1 MDRLGSKLLEKLKL
15 TDSGSVKFNRKKD
28 DSCNNAQ
35 NTANTKTASKT
46 KRGSVASTQEE
57 LSGLNGGTAGVY
69 QQLTPGNAQPATGA
83 SVEACSGTATGL
95 RCSLRRPPLTRD
107 CPSVDANTGEYTITE
122 YGRGTT
128 IDSPRGYSLEAR
140 HSAGLQLAD
149 SNIGKD
155 LSAHDNEFER
165 VNSSRRYSLEIQQLM
180 QQQHHQHH
188 LAGFNHR
195 FSGSEFYESPMPN
208 GERPKRLSLQES
220 PTKRFSN
227 GSDFSDRHSFF
238 SPPQP
243 RQLDPSQVPSY
254 YPLPYNNAGS
264 GSNPGLSPRSSY
276 SLYESILISPRSSFA
291 STASGGDSRTSVN
304 FESRSSSN
312 RTSGISMGYD
322 SRHGFGGSSAESP
335 QLSAGVGLQQPHLGC
350 QLFHSPRSSFVAA
363 AAAAAAGSSARG
375 VSSVNYN
382 PPACWGADFEIGAAF
397 RHQQRGLYL
406 GGSPDNR
413 HSYPPAL
420 GSPAA
425 ASFFERDMARRS
437 VTGYPQEQA
446 RNSAGARYQE
456 ELAYLLSRDRCLK
469 EHTTKGATVT
479 GTLAQETQA
488 LASIPAGAQSTHS
501 APPAAALTSKQ
512 QGALIHQVSSARV
525 SHTLTR
531 PQEQPARGQ
540 PGREPGESKEEY
552 FGKCMKC
559 NKGVYGADNACQ
571 ALDSL
576 FHTRCFVCSSCGRIL
591 RGKAFYN
598 VNGSVYCEEDYMFSG
613 FQEAAEKC
621 CMCGHLILEKI
632 LQALGNSYHPGCFR
646 CVVCNKALDGVPFT
660 VDFSNKV
667 YCVTDYHRIFAPKCS
682 SCGQPILPAEGS
694 EEIFRVVSMNK
705 DYHFECYH
713 CEDCGMQLSDKE
725 GQQCF
730 PLEGHLLCH
739 CCHLRRASVQP
750 QTPSLGYNH

>member
-28 DSCNNAQ
+28 DSCNHAQ
-35 NTANTKTASKT
+35 NTANAKPASKT
-46 KRGSVASTQEE
+46 ERGPPASTQEE
-57 LSGLNGGTAGVY
+57 LPGLNRGTTGVY
-69 QQLTPGNAQPATGA
+69 QQLVPGNAQPAPAA
-83 SVEACSGTATGL
+83 SLEACSGTGL

-107 CPSVDANTGEYTITE
+107 SPSVDANTGEYAVVE
-122 YGRGTT
+122 YGRGAA
-128 IDSPRGYSLEAR
+128 IDPPRGYLLEAR

-155 LSAHDNEFER
+155 FSVQDNEFER
-165 VNSSRRYSLEIQQLM
+165 LSCRRRYSLEIQQLM
-180 QQQHHQHH
+180 QQQQQH
-188 LAGFNHR
+188 LAGLNHR
-195 FSGSEFYESPMPN
+195 FSGSEFYESPTPI

-220 PTKRFSN
+220 PTKRFSS
-227 GSDFSDRHSFF
+227 GSDFSDRHSFL
-238 SPPQP
+238 SPPQS
-243 RQLDPSQVPSY
+243 RLDPGPIPSY
-254 YPLPYNNAGS
+254 YPPPYNNAGS

-276 SLYESILISPRSSFA
+276 SLYESILTSPRSSFA

-304 FESRSSSN
+304 FESCSSSN

-322 SRHGFGGSSAESP
+322 SRYGFGGSSTESP
-335 QLSAGVGLQQPHLGC
+335 QLSAGLQQLHLG
-350 QLFHSPRSSFVAA
+350 
-363 AAAAAAGSSARG
+363 
-375 VSSVNYN
+375 Y
-382 PPACWGADFEIGAAF
+382 FEVGAAF
-397 RHQQRGLYL
+397 RHQQRGLYHV
-406 GGSPDNR
+406 GSPDNR

-446 RNSAGARYQE
+446 RSSAGARYQE
-456 ELAYLLSRDRCLK
+456 ELAYLLSRERWLK
-469 EHTTKGATVT
+469 EHAIKGASVS
-479 GTLAQETQA
+479 GTLAQEA
-488 LASIPAGAQSTHS
+488 
-501 APPAAALTSKQ
+501 
-512 QGALIHQVSSARV
+512 QVSSARV

-531 PQEQPARGQ
+531 PQEQPTRGQ

-552 FGKCMKC
+552 FGTCMKC
-559 NKGVYGADNACQ
+559 NKRVYGADNACQ

-576 FHTRCFVCSSCGRIL
+576 FHTRCFVCSSCGRTL

-621 CMCGHLILEKI
+621 CVCGHLILEKI

-646 CVVCNKALDGVPFT
+646 CVICNKALDGVPFT

-667 YCVTDYHRIFAPKCS
+667 YCVSDYHRIFAPKCS
-682 SCGQPILPAEGS
+682 SCGQPILPAGGS

-713 CEDCGMQLSDKE
+713 CE
-725 GQQCF
+725 
-730 PLEGHLLCH
+730 
-739 CCHLRRASVQP
+739 
-750 QTPSLGYNH
+750 

>member
-28 DSCNNAQ
+28 DSCNHAQ
-35 NTANTKTASKT
+35 NTANAKPASKT
-46 KRGSVASTQEE
+46 ERGPPASTQEE
-57 LSGLNGGTAGVY
+57 LPGLNRGTTGVY
-69 QQLTPGNAQPATGA
+69 QQLVPGNAQPAPAA
-83 SVEACSGTATGL
+83 SLEACSGTGL

-107 CPSVDANTGEYTITE
+107 SPSVDANTGEYAVVE
-122 YGRGTT
+122 YGRGAA
-128 IDSPRGYSLEAR
+128 IDPPRGYLLEAR

-155 LSAHDNEFER
+155 FSVQDNEFER
-165 VNSSRRYSLEIQQLM
+165 LSCRRRYSLEIQQLM
-180 QQQHHQHH
+180 QQQQQH
-188 LAGFNHR
+188 LAGLNHR
-195 FSGSEFYESPMPN
+195 FSGSEFYESPTPI

-220 PTKRFSN
+220 PTKRFSS
-227 GSDFSDRHSFF
+227 GSDFSDRHSFL
-238 SPPQP
+238 SPPQS
-243 RQLDPSQVPSY
+243 RLDPGPIPSY
-254 YPLPYNNAGS
+254 YPPPYNNAGS

-276 SLYESILISPRSSFA
+276 SLYESILTSPRSSFA

-304 FESRSSSN
+304 FESCSSSN

-322 SRHGFGGSSAESP
+322 SRYGFGGSSTESP
-335 QLSAGVGLQQPHLGC
+335 QLSAGLQQLHLGC
-350 QLFHSPRSSFVAA
+350 QFYHSPRSSMVVAA
-363 AAAAAAGSSARG
+363 AAAGASARG
-375 VSSVNYN
+375 GSSVNYN
-382 PPACWGADFEIGAAF
+382 PPACWGADFEVGAAF
-397 RHQQRGLYL
+397 RHQQRGLYHV
-406 GGSPDNR
+406 GSPDNR

-446 RNSAGARYQE
+446 RSSAGARYQE
-456 ELAYLLSRDRCLK
+456 ELAYLLSRERWLK
-469 EHTTKGATVT
+469 EHAIKGASVS
-479 GTLAQETQA
+479 GTLAQEAQVPTD
-488 LASIPAGAQSTHS
+488 IPAGAQNTHS
-501 APPAAALTSKQ
+501 APPAAAQASKQ
-512 QGALIHQVSSARV
+512 QGALVHQVSSARV

-531 PQEQPARGQ
+531 PQEQPTRGQ

-552 FGKCMKC
+552 FGTCMKC
-559 NKGVYGADNACQ
+559 NKRVYGADNACQ

-576 FHTRCFVCSSCGRIL
+576 FHTRCFVCSSCGRTL

-621 CMCGHLILEKI
+621 CVCGHLILEKI

-646 CVVCNKALDGVPFT
+646 CVICNKALDGVPFT

-682 SCGQPILPAEGS
+682 SCGQPILPAGGS